1 MGSSS
6 RLGCRKATRVMVKVW
21 NLLLIAGCFGFIRAQ
36 DVETRSAPVESEEN
50 GNHAEIQQMINMM
63 KNYKNR
69 LFLANHGKRS
79 VVEPMEGVEDFEDED
94 IDDMA
99 EFKVSPNSF
108 FFLPMPIGRSY
119 NKRGGL
125 ALPRP
130 NGFMFP
136 VGRRA
141 SYGMSKRSAGQ
152 KMLRNPNGFNFPVGK
167 RYLIN
172 PNGFN
177 FPMPKRSAPELDLD
191 GNFFGQ
197 RGKRRLQYIHKYFN
211 KYN

>member
-79 VVEPMEGVEDFEDED
+79 VVEPMEGVEDFEDEGV
-94 IDDMA
+94 DDMA

-141 SYGMSKRSAGQ
+141 SYGMSKRSA
-152 KMLRNPNGFNFPVGK
+152 
-167 RYLIN
+167 
-172 PNGFN
+172 
-177 FPMPKRSAPELDLD
+177 PELDLD

-197 RGKRRLQYIHKYFN
+197 RGKRYTFTAARGKREPF
-211 KYN
+211 